1 MKNKPLSEL
10 VIDFINDQDVNDL
23 SKATYKLAISRYVR
37 WVVISTLEFWSLKKK
52 DIINYKSALLR
63 EGKSLY
69 TIDLYLTVVRKL
81 YSWLADQGLYEN
93 IAIGIRSPKK
103 DRKFRK
109 GYLKIAQ
116 VDQLLTSIDTSHPIG
131 KRDYC
136 IISMMIGAGLRRV
149 EICRMKIGD
158 VMYNIQT
165 TVKLQRKGHN
175 EKDTEIGITERML
188 NSIHDYLLCRNDFT
202 EESPL
207 FVNHAGGYKDLPL
220 RPAMVSRMIKQR
232 FKSIGIADKKMT
244 CHSLRHTA
252 AILALKAG
260 ADLYEVQQ
268 MLGHTDVKTTTI
280 YLRAIEEETRIN
292 NRAVRILDKVLSEGL
307 GEGKNKTKEGDKYQT
322 V

>member
-1 MKNKPLSEL
+1 MNKPLSEL

-23 SKATYKLAISRYVR
+23 SKKTYKLAISRFVR
-37 WVVISTLEFWSLKKK
+37 WVVFNTLEFWSLKKK

-81 YSWLADQGLYEN
+81 YSWLDDQGLYEN
-93 IAIGIRSPKK
+93 IAVGVRSPKK

-109 GYLKIAQ
+109 GYLKIDL
-116 VDQLLTSIDTSHPIG
+116 VDRLLGSIDRSLPTG

-136 IISMMIGAGLRRV
+136 IITMMLGAGLRRV
-149 EICRMKIGD
+149 EICRMTIGD
-158 VMYNIQT
+158 VMNDLQT

-175 EKDTEIGITERML
+175 EKDTELGITERML
-188 NSIHDYLLCRNDFT
+188 DAIHDYLLCRNDFT

-207 FVNHAGGYKDLPL
+207 FVNHAGGYKDLPF

-232 FKSIGIADKKMT
+232 FKQIGIVDKRMT

-268 MLGHTDVKTTTI
+268 MLGHTDIKTTTL
-280 YLRAIEEETRIN
+280 YLKAIDEETRIN

-307 GEGKNKTKEGDKYQT
+307 GGGKNKHKEDGK
-322 V
+322 